1 MQKAAFI
8 RHRVAKEGLY
18 IMGITG
24 PGLLPDVEVFVPR
37 DDAEEFGWIDPLEE
51 DQQSE
56 DDHIRSVEIDHELRH
71 SSH

>member
-24 PGLLPDVEVFVPR
+24 PGLLPDVEIFVPR
-37 DDAEEFGWIDPLEE
+37 PDAEEFGWIDPLEE
-51 DQQSE
+51 DG
-56 DDHIRSVEIDHELRH
+56 IVEEEGVPN
-71 SSH
+71 

>member
-8 RHRVAKEGLY
+8 RQRVAKEGLY

-24 PGLLPDVEVFVPR
+24 PGLLPDVEIFVPR

-51 DQQSE
+51 EQQAE
-56 DDHIRSVEIDHELRH
+56 KEEVPT
-71 SSH
+71 